1 MSEKTIEID
10 RMFVSKG
17 IEEEMAVPI
26 FKSLIATARK
36 ESLTIKLQNGE
47 ATPFRII
54 AEPHGVVF
62 FGIGGCGKG
71 G

>member
-1 MSEKTIEID
+1 VSEKTIEID
-10 RMFVSKG
+10 RMFVSKEL
-17 IEEEMAVPI
+17 EEELAVPI
-26 FKSLIATARK
+26 FKSLIAAARK

-54 AEPHGVVF
+54 GEPHGVVF
-62 FGIGGCGKG
+62 CGIGGCGTG